1 MTNPTSVA
9 LTRIDVGL
17 KPGAMAGVVIT
28 TALAVIALLLLTVY
42 CVRRGR
48 RRSAAPSVFREVHR
62 YRVKP
67 EGARELDLRFPDG
80 ELLAKEYITTKC
92 YQSLSGSA
100 QHSKMLTGIQAVGLF
115 IGVAPLIQDT
125 NQLQMQDILCKCPDY
140 SLTPS
145 TNGSPR
151 WLFRA
156 SCIVKKLSS
165 DKGPH
170 PEPMSTTPVFTGI
183 DLSSLLDVPFSGL
196 LISIALYGVIV
207 VQAWTYFNRNK
218 DNWLLRLLVLSMVVL
233 DLAASVLEIIPYRY
247 LLIVHFGNVLAVTS
261 EKSIR
266 HTMETVIISAVI
278 AFIVQIFFASRVYV
292 LNRLHRVVPVFII
305 LCAIGTLAMGL
316 CMILILID
324 FLERKF
330 KHPSPVI
337 GIQGIMHPSI
347 RLLFDPK
354 TKLKLGLS
362 CGLAALCDL
371 SATMALT
378 WSFRMSKT
386 GFKMTDTMLY
396 KLLQFTVTR
405 GILVTLV
412 QVSLF
417 ALYVGDDP
425 VKLKWTAP
433 LFCGSKVYVITM
445 LAILN
450 SRSSLRGDSSA
461 VLVSVR
467 NTQNSTISERDT
479 EQPADDL
486 ERGYVLHPLNSRG
499 AEQTSDSKSLPKPPI
514 TDPNEWWA
522 APEPEVVVKRE
533 TMTLTT

>member
-1 MTNPTSVA
+1 M
-9 LTRIDVGL
+9 
-17 KPGAMAGVVIT
+17 
-28 TALAVIALLLLTVY
+28 
-42 CVRRGR
+42 RR
-48 RRSAAPSVFREVHR
+48 
-62 YRVKP
+62 
-67 EGARELDLRFPDG
+67 
-80 ELLAKEYITTKC
+80 
-92 YQSLSGSA
+92 
-100 QHSKMLTGIQAVGLF
+100 
-115 IGVAPLIQDT
+115 
-125 NQLQMQDILCKCPDY
+125 
-140 SLTPS
+140 
-145 TNGSPR
+145 
-151 WLFRA
+151 LFRA

-183 DLSSLLDVPFSGL
+183 DLSSLLDVP
-196 LISIALYGVIV
+196 LYGVIV

-292 LNRLHRVVPVFII
+292 REYSKKKVILSDLNKRAVNRLHRVVPVFII
-305 LCAIGTLAMGL
+305 LCAIGTL
-316 CMILILID
+316 
-324 FLERKF
+324 
-330 KHPSPVI
+330 VI

-445 LAILN
+445 RALN

>member
-1 MTNPTSVA
+1 
-9 LTRIDVGL
+9 
-17 KPGAMAGVVIT
+17 
-28 TALAVIALLLLTVY
+28 
-42 CVRRGR
+42 
-48 RRSAAPSVFREVHR
+48 
-62 YRVKP
+62 
-67 EGARELDLRFPDG
+67 
-80 ELLAKEYITTKC
+80 
-92 YQSLSGSA
+92 
-100 QHSKMLTGIQAVGLF
+100 
-115 IGVAPLIQDT
+115 
-125 NQLQMQDILCKCPDY
+125 
-140 SLTPS
+140 
-145 TNGSPR
+145 
-151 WLFRA
+151 
-156 SCIVKKLSS
+156 
-165 DKGPH
+165 
-170 PEPMSTTPVFTGI
+170 MSTTPVFTGI

-316 CMILILID
+316 L
-324 FLERKF
+324 
-330 KHPSPVI
+330 I